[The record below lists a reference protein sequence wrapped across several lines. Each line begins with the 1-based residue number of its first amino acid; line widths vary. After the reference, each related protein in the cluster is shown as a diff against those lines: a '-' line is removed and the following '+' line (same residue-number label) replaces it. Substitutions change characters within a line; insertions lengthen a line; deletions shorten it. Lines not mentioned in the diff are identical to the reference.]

1 MSNEQNESRDKE
13 QIKSED
19 QNNST
24 NNKKNPYDLRNK
36 SSEKI
41 PNYYYSERL
50 MDSITFKNELD
61 LCKTFNLT
69 EFK

>member
-1 MSNEQNESRDKE
+1 MSFEQNESKDKE
-13 QIKSED
+13 QEQMKSDD
-19 QNNST
+19 QNNSN

-61 LCKTFNLT
+61 LCKKL
-69 EFK
+69 